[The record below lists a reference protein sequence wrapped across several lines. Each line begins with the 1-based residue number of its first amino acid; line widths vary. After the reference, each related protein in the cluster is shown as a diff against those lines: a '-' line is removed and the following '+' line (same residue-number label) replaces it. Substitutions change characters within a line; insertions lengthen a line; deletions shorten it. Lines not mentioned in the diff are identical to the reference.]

1 METVGILIDFILH
14 IDKHLLEITQTYGAW
29 TYLILFIIVFCET
42 GLVVTPFLPGDSLL
56 FAAGALAGAGSL
68 NVYTVS
74 ALLLLAAVSG
84 NASNYTIGSFIGPK
98 VFEWKNSRIF
108 KKEYLEKTQSYF
120 EKYGAKTI
128 VVAQFVP
135 IVRTFSPFLAGVG
148 KMRYL
153 KFATYNVVGAVAW
166 NLTFVFGGYFFGGLP
181 FVKSNFTLVIFVIIG
196 ISLMPAIIEAVRTK
210 LSSNVTTERSVQ

>member
-1 METVGILIDFILH
+1 METIGLLIDFILH
-14 IDKHLLEITQTYGAW
+14 IDKHLLEITLNYGAW
-29 TYLILFIIVFCET
+29 TYLILFLIVFCET
-42 GLVVTPFLPGDSLL
+42 GFVVTPFLPGDSLL

-68 NVYTVS
+68 NVYIVS
-74 ALLLLAAVSG
+74 GLLLLAAITG
-84 NASNYTIGSFIGPK
+84 NASNYAIGSYIGPR
-98 VFEWKNSRIF
+98 VFEWKDSRIF
-108 KKEYLEKTQSYF
+108 KKEYLERTQAYF

-166 NLTFVFGGYFFGGLP
+166 NVSFVFGGYFFGGLP
-181 FVKSNFTLVIFVIIG
+181 FIKNNFTLVIFVIIG
-196 ISLMPAIIEAVRTK
+196 ISLMPAIVEAVR
-210 LSSNVTTERSVQ
+210 SRRRSAAEAE